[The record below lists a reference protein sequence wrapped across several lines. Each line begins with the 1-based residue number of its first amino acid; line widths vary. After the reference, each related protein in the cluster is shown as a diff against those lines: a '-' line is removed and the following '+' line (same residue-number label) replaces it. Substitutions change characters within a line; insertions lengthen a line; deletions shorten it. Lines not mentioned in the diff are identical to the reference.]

1 MYHQP
6 VSSPH
11 LPFPQGTPDLPE
23 AFAIM
28 GFAFYC
34 QPMLLPLLHEMPRGP
49 RGLKLTS
56 RATAIAIFVV
66 ANVVFGVLGFFGA
79 ARYGLDTQGNVLV
92 NAWIGGRGEGVLDLV
107 MTAYLAVSAVI
118 VQVRG
123 PGLLCFRVWG
133 ARVGVLAV
141 SAAVVEDPQAG
152 APALGF
158 PG

>member
-1 MYHQP
+1 MNQQI
-6 VSSPH
+6 VSRWPSLH
-11 LPFPQGTPDLPE
+11 ALQGTPDLPE

-34 QPMLLPLLHEMPRGP
+34 QPMLLPLLHEMPHGP
-49 RGLKLTS
+49 RGLKVTS

-79 ARYGLDTQGNVLV
+79 ARYGLETQGNILV
-92 NAWIGGRGEGVLDLV
+92 NAWIGGRGEGVLDLI

-123 PGLLCFRVWG
+123 QLVQGFTCRVRFLHDGMDRWGLDRCSLDRWV
-133 ARVGVLAV
+133 
-141 SAAVVEDPQAG
+141 
-152 APALGF
+152 
-158 PG
+158 